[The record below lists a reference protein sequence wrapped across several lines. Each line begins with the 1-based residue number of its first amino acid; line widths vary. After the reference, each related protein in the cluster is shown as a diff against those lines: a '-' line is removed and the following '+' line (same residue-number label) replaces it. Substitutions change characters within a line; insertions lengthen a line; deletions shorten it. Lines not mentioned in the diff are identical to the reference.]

1 MNNKG
6 KALLLS
12 GLLMSGAAQAEIALN
27 GFASIV
33 AGMTTSSDDRLYG
46 YDDTLT
52 FDQGSLFALQASSD
66 LGEGLSVTAQVLA
79 RGEDDWDPDFE
90 WAYVSYEAN
99 DNLRVLAGRQRI
111 PFYMYSDFLD
121 VSYAYPW
128 ISPPAGVY
136 STAINTFD
144 GIGAI
149 YSTNFDDID
158 VVFHGIYGNKD
169 GDIKAAGEP
178 NDVARSE
185 FSNLVG
191 ASFTVTRDWLTLR
204 TAYFQADSTINVT
217 ASKPLVDAWTA
228 AGFTDVANNILVDED
243 KTTFVEFGFQASFD
257 TIQVIGEY
265 TELSFDGVTLGDE
278 DSYYIMVSKQFD
290 TLLASVTYAVD
301 EDSAKSITGSIPR
314 GVSPQL
320 DGLIGLT
327 DAATDAQKV
336 DVSSIT
342 LGLRWDFHDS
352 AALKFEYINYSDDL
366 DSDNDASL
374 FRTALVT
381 VF

>member
-1 MNNKG
+1 MKNKG

-12 GLLMSGAAQAEIALN
+12 SLLVSGAVQAEITLN

-33 AGMTTSSDDRLYG
+33 AGATTSSDETLYG
-46 YDDTLT
+46 YDDELT

-66 LGEGLSVTAQVLA
+66 LGEGLSVTAQILA

-90 WAYVSYEAN
+90 WAYVAYEAN
-99 DNLRVLAGRQRI
+99 DNLRILAGRQRI

-158 VVFHGIYGNKD
+158 VVIHGIYGNKD
-169 GDIKAAGEP
+169 GDIDAPTEP
-178 NDVARSE
+178 NGIADSE
-185 FSNLVG
+185 FSSLTG

-204 TAYFQADSTINVT
+204 TAYFQADSTINLT
-217 ASKPLVDAWTA
+217 ALQPVIDAWNG
-228 AGFTDVANNILVDED
+228 AGFDDVSDNASVFED

-257 TIQVIGEY
+257 TIQIIGEY
-265 TELSFDGVTLGDE
+265 TELSFDDVTLGDE

-290 TLLASVTYAVD
+290 TILASITYSVD
-301 EDSAKSITGSIPR
+301 EDSASSITGGIPR

-320 DGLIGLT
+320 DGLIALT
-327 DAATDAQKV
+327 DSITDAQEV
-336 DVSSIT
+336 DVTSIT

-352 AALKFEYINYSDDL
+352 AALKFEYIDYSDDL
-366 DSDNDASL
+366 DGNNDAGL